1 MDIGSFGWM
10 RPRPPST
17 LSAAVGPNPEPH
29 PDSLPA
35 GRRRAIPLASSAFFM
50 ATSVGGLG
58 LVVQLYLKSLDVST
72 FFIGFTMTLNSVGLL
87 VGAWLWGTVS
97 DHVKRRRLLA
107 FLALGLAALIG
118 ILTLL
123 PPMGVVLGTALFR
136 FVFFSGFAAVAIA
149 IISAAS
155 RVKRRGKNLSYIS
168 SARAFGFAVGS
179 IAAGVVLQLLG
190 FRFAFS
196 LCAILPLVAFAFL
209 WLLPSE
215 NPVQPRDKLRAWKAI
230 FSAGV
235 ADLFVATMLRQMA
248 IFGTFSLL
256 YVYMDSI
263 GVSPGVMGA
272 ISATNT
278 ATQVLALLL
287 FGWLADRVGRRPIFM
302 LGFGL
307 SVLTPLVFVFA
318 ANVYG
323 MIAGYVTLGISFSSM
338 YVGATAHIGDRVP
351 HERHGQMIGLY
362 ESSRGLGGLFGPLIA
377 GATVPLIGFDGM
389 FLVMAGIAAL
399 GFLVMFVGRIAHPRR
414 SAARDAGL

>member
-1 MDIGSFGWM
+1 MK
-10 RPRPPST
+10 PRLPST
-17 LSAAVGPNPEPH
+17 LSAAVEPNPEPQ
-29 PDSLPA
+29 LA

-58 LVVQLYLKSLDVST
+58 LVVQLYMKSLGAST
-72 FFIGFTMTLNSVGLL
+72 FLIGLVATFNSIGLL
-87 VGAWLWGTVS
+87 FGAWLWGTVS
-97 DHVKRRRLLA
+97 DYVKRRRLLA
-107 FLALGLAALIG
+107 LLALGLAGLIG
-118 ILTLL
+118 LLTLL
-123 PPMGVVLGTALFR
+123 PPTGVVLGTAPFR
-136 FVFFSGFAAVAIA
+136 FLFFSGFAAVAIA

-155 RVKRRGKNLSYIS
+155 RVDRRGKNLSYIS
-168 SARAFGFAVGS
+168 SARAFGFAVGNV
-179 IAAGVVLQLLG
+179 AAGVVLELLG
-190 FRFAFS
+190 FRYAFAV
-196 LCAILPLVAFAFL
+196 CAALPIVAFTL
-209 WLLPSE
+209 LGLLPSE
-215 NPVQPRDKLRAWKAI
+215 NPVQPREKLGAWKAI

-235 ADLFVATMLRQMA
+235 VDLYVATMLRQMA

-263 GVSPGVMGA
+263 GIAPGVMGA

-302 LGFGL
+302 LGFAL
-307 SVLTPLVFVFA
+307 SVLTPCLFVFA

-323 MIAGYVTLGISFSSM
+323 MIAGYVTLGFSFSSM

-377 GATVPLIGFDGM
+377 GATVPVIGFDGM

-399 GFLVMFVGRIAHPRR
+399 GLLVMFVGRIAHRR
-414 SAARDAGL
+414 PGYTFSSR

>member
-1 MDIGSFGWM
+1 
-10 RPRPPST
+10 
-17 LSAAVGPNPEPH
+17 
-29 PDSLPA
+29 
-35 GRRRAIPLASSAFFM
+35 M

-58 LVVQLYLKSLDVST
+58 LVVQLYLRSLDVPT
-72 FFIGFTMTLNSVGLL
+72 FLIGLVATFNSAGLL

-97 DHVKRRRLLA
+97 DYVKRRRLLA

-123 PPMGVVLGTALFR
+123 PSMGVVLGTSLFR
-136 FVFFSGFAAVAIA
+136 FLFFSGFTAVAIA

-155 RVKRRGKNLSYIS
+155 RVERRGKNLSYFS
-168 SARAFGFAVGS
+168 SARAFGFAVGN

-196 LCAILPLVAFAFL
+196 LCTILPLVAFAFL

-215 NPVQPRDKLRAWKAI
+215 NPVQPREKVRAWKAI

-248 IFGTFSLL
+248 IFGTFALL
-256 YVYMDSI
+256 YVYMDSMGI
-263 GVSPGVMGA
+263 SPGVMGA
-272 ISATNT
+272 ISATNM
-278 ATQVLALLL
+278 ATQVFTLLL

-307 SVLTPLVFVFA
+307 SVLTPLVFVFV

-323 MIAGYVTLGISFSSM
+323 MIAGYVTLGISFSSV
-338 YVGATAHIGDRVP
+338 YIGATAHIGDRVP
-351 HERHGQMIGLY
+351 HERQGQMIGLY

-377 GATVPLIGFDGM
+377 GAAVPVIGFNGM

-399 GFLVMFVGRIAHPRR
+399 GLLVMLAGSLTRRGRASQQGAHFISRT
-414 SAARDAGL
+414 